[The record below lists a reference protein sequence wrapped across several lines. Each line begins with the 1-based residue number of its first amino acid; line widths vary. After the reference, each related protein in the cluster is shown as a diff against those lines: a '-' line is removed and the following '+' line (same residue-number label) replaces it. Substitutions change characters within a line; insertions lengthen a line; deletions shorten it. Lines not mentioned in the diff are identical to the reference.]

1 MDVGNFMNVM
11 TGILVLTGIG
21 SVIIGII
28 KLIKA
33 KKQQKGTG
41 YKIKVILGTVFT
53 VIITVLFVFAMDIM
67 LGEIGE
73 YPMANYPSSI
83 ENITYGQAFGI
94 ACEDVNWSGVNESA
108 SEDGNSYIQM
118 DGKCM
123 YGGEKHKIKVQF
135 QYHFGTSIDS
145 VDETTP
151 FEISFVGLDNDIEV
165 YKSDMED
172 IIYSMFKMYADKNNI
187 PLDESVKDG
196 ILYTSGWLLDE

>member
-67 LGEIGE
+67 G
-73 YPMANYPSSI
+73 NR
-83 ENITYGQAFGI
+83 GI
-94 ACEDVNWSGVNESA
+94 SNG
-108 SEDGNSYIQM
+108 
-118 DGKCM
+118 
-123 YGGEKHKIKVQF
+123 
-135 QYHFGTSIDS
+135 
-145 VDETTP
+145 
-151 FEISFVGLDNDIEV
+151 
-165 YKSDMED
+165 
-172 IIYSMFKMYADKNNI
+172 
-187 PLDESVKDG
+187 
-196 ILYTSGWLLDE
+196 

>member
-1 MDVGNFMNVM
+1 MVILQILYSFQYHTQPVGLCCIPQLPSNTYWNYQ
-11 TGILVLTGIG
+11 IDK
-21 SVIIGII
+21 S
-28 KLIKA
+28 

-53 VIITVLFVFAMDIM
+53 VIITVLFVSAMDIM

-94 ACEDVNWSGVNESA
+94 ACENVNWSGVNESA

-135 QYHFGTSIDS
+135 QYHFETSIDS

-172 IIYSMFKMYADKNNI
+172 IYLFY
-187 PLDESVKDG
+187 V
-196 ILYTSGWLLDE
+196 